1 MGGFCAGSQG
11 LLLDFVQSRSFLPS
25 RFSTGLGE
33 SGLRRDEEGCRFAG
47 TAHAQEFSPLS
58 KSRFVFALTISL
70 FALPA
75 AFSQGTFSLP
85 AWLENYPGA
94 EVTVQ
99 ADDSSAV
106 AIYTVDAQPAE
117 VVAHYRKLFE
127 AQGLAFQ
134 PNPDGMGTSIRA
146 APKEC
151 DLLIL
156 VRSRADGTYA
166 KVSCTAR
173 VDAVAA
179 PPAGKIEILKGDS
192 RAQAQS
198 AWQEKIRQHEE
209 QYPPEKFNKD
219 KHDMPAPPLVWPD
232 WLTQIR
238 GAALQPRRG
247 VDPAHYAYM
256 KEQYTTNVP
265 MTDLFD
271 FYRNLLTAH
280 GYRPRAKL
288 QTGHTFTGVQQNALA
303 DVEGYNYPDG
313 FPGAYT
319 LIEVSCDR
327 TVLNGPITV
336 SMRFSTHD
344 YSVKRGY

>member
-1 MGGFCAGSQG
+1 
-11 LLLDFVQSRSFLPS
+11 
-25 RFSTGLGE
+25 
-33 SGLRRDEEGCRFAG
+33 
-47 TAHAQEFSPLS
+47 LS
-58 KSRFVFALTISL
+58 KSRFLAAVTFLLFALT
-70 FALPA
+70 A
-75 AFSQGTFSLP
+75 AFSQAPFSMP

-94 EVTVQ
+94 NATLQ
-99 ADDSSAV
+99 AGDSSAEV
-106 AIYTVDAQPAE
+106 SYIVDAQPAE

-134 PNPDGMGTSIRA
+134 PNPDGMGTSIRVA
-146 APKEC
+146 AREC

-156 VRSRADGTYA
+156 IRSRAEGTYA
-166 KVSCTAR
+166 KVSCTAKA
-173 VDAVAA
+173 DAVAA
-179 PPAGKIEILKGDS
+179 PPVGKVEILKGDS
-192 RAQAQS
+192 KTQAQAV
-198 AWQEKIRQHEE
+198 WQERIRQHAE

-232 WLTQIR
+232 WLTHIR
-238 GAALQPRRG
+238 GAALKPTSG

-256 KEQYTTNVP
+256 KEQYTTNIP
-265 MTDLFD
+265 MTEIFD

-280 GYRPRAKL
+280 GYRPRAEMA
-288 QTGHTFTGVQQNALA
+288 TGHTFTGVQQNALA
-303 DVEGYNYPDG
+303 HVEGYNYPDG

-336 SMRFSTHD
+336 WMRFSTHE